1 MLGEEPIHHIKIASV
16 LQNKRLVLTLIKQ
29 KKIFLILHYN
39 GDNSF
44 LLVNRKDVYK
54 FKANNKNA
62 NFPTE
67 FSNIFP

>member
-29 KKIFLILHYN
+29 KRIFLILHYN

>member
-29 KKIFLILHYN
+29 KKNFLILHYN